1 MLSSFKFIL
10 FLEYRPHDWAT
21 YPRPPLPLMHRFL
34 SVPLRSSS
42 SDGARWA
49 IFGPL
54 ASLHL
59 VFSLI
64 CFLLWFFFFSHFSLS
79 LSHPLSLAY
88 ATSTI
93 TTKQT
98 IRWRTYL
105 FSKSWVI
112 FIIRMPSQPSRYQTF
127 LQVPTG
133 LGKERGRPRLP
144 EAATLDPLPQLISLV
159 PKNRYIV
166 SNHWNRPQ
174 TILWAPLMEYRD
186 IGTSNLFSWCSVHS
200 MVTRAVPW
208 AAGADSISTVLRHSW
223 VLIRQC

>member
-1 MLSSFKFIL
+1 MIERLTHALPCPSCIVFFLCPSVQATQMGRDGRFLVLSHPFIL
-10 FLEYRPHDWAT
+10 FSL
-21 YPRPPLPLMHRFL
+21 L
-34 SVPLRSSS
+34 SVFCS
-42 SDGARWA
+42 
-49 IFGPL
+49 
-54 ASLHL
+54 
-59 VFSLI
+59 V
-64 CFLLWFFFFSHFSLS
+64 FFFSHFSLS

-112 FIIRMPSQPSRYQTF
+112 FIIRMPSQLSRYQTF

-133 LGKERGRPRLP
+133 LEKERGRSRLP

-174 TILWAPLMEYRD
+174 TILWVPLMEYRD

-223 VLIRQC
+223 VLIRQY